1 MRSGAITPTP
11 TPAAG
16 TVSRETLYKW
26 MSDAGLWLSRKQRR
40 TSYQLR
46 LRREAFGELLQ
57 KAVHGRRLFE
67 HDSIATVDL
76 CGSGQI
82 CVARHQRS
90 KEKRSYY
97 NPLCEPWSVGTLI
110 A

>member
-46 LRREAFGELLQ
+46 SRREAFGELLQ

-76 CGSGQI
+76 CESGQI
-82 CVARHQRS
+82 CVVRT
-90 KEKRSYY
+90 
-97 NPLCEPWSVGTLI
+97 SVRRKSAAITIRCANRGQL
-110 A
+110 AH